1 MKSLKTLLLFYSF
14 TSIVIGQ
21 QDLVSF
27 NCSPQFDGETGRDIH
42 NPTDIPEFIQYK
54 IDSILFKNYNSFKP
68 YVIFKIGRM
77 YDKTLFEKRYNKNYI
92 APFIDVVY
100 SLHIPNKG
108 MDTNDFYTY
117 CVLFSFDSIGNS
129 INQINLPS
137 KEWGNSELLSKNQ
150 ALQKVSK
157 LWQNDKWKV
166 NANLAFDKNQ
176 SCLVWCMSRQIKKRS
191 EDAMRGRVQSILINA
206 HNGKLIRN
214 KKYYPKGR
222 FL

>member
-1 MKSLKTLLLFYSF
+1 MKSLKTILLFCSF

-21 QDLVSF
+21 QDLVCF
-27 NCSPQFDGETGRDIH
+27 NCSPQFDRETGRDNH

-54 IDSILFKNYNSFKP
+54 IDSILFKNYNSFQP
-68 YVIFKIGRM
+68 YLTFKIGRL

-100 SLHIPNKG
+100 SLYIPNKG
-108 MDTNDFYTY
+108 MDTTEYHTY
-117 CVLFSFDSIGNS
+117 CVLFSYDSIGNS

-137 KEWGNSELLSKNQ
+137 KEWENSELLSKDQ
-150 ALQKVSK
+150 ALKKVSK
-157 LWQNDKWKV
+157 LWQNDNWKV

-176 SCLVWCMSRQIKKRS
+176 SCFVWCMSRQIKKRS

-206 HNGKLIRN
+206 HNGKLIQN

>member
-1 MKSLKTLLLFYSF
+1 MKTLKILFFFCSL
-14 TSIVIGQ
+14 TSIAIGQ
-21 QDLVSF
+21 GNVVNCD
-27 NCSPQFDGETGRDIH
+27 CSPQFDRETGRDILK
-42 NPTDIPEFIQYK
+42 PTDIPEFIQYK
-54 IDSILFKNYNSFKP
+54 IDSVLFKNYNLYQPYLTFKM
-68 YVIFKIGRM
+68 GRL

-92 APFIDVVY
+92 SPFIDVVY

-108 MDTNDFYTY
+108 MDTTMYHTY
-117 CVLFSFDSIGNS
+117 CVLFSYDSIGNS

-137 KEWGNSELLSKNQ
+137 KESENIELLSKDQ

-176 SCLVWCMSRQIKKRS
+176 SCFVWCMSRQIKKRS
-191 EDAMRGRVQSILINA
+191 EYSMRGRFQSILINA
-206 HNGKLIRN
+206 HNGKLIQN